1 MNEVA
6 DRTQFIGG
14 SDIAAILGISP
25 WRSALGLWTD
35 KVYPK
40 ADEDDSAK
48 RRGKRLEP
56 YILDMIKG
64 EFRFEIMA
72 RNQRYTDPDV
82 PYFSAEIDAE
92 APGHLAHEN
101 IEIKTVHPYKLREWG
116 EEETDALPLH
126 YAAQAQWGLGVTRR
140 DICQVFALIGDDLR
154 HYVIER
160 DEPTITAMRERAA
173 EFWSKFVVP
182 KIAPPLDYEDD
193 RVLDYLKRIYPG
205 TDGMTLQA
213 DESDESWRRIY
224 DDARIHSDKY
234 ENVAQGA
241 KMHLLERMG
250 NAAMLKFSD
259 GRVLRRKFIEVK
271 GYTVADRKQLD
282 VRFVKAPK

>member
-1 MNEVA
+1 MNKVI

-25 WRSALGLWTD
+25 WRTALGLWTD
-35 KVYPK
+35 KVYPDPK
-40 ADEDDSAK
+40 KDTQVQ
-48 RRGKRLEP
+48 RRGKRLES
-56 YILDMIKG
+56 YILEMVKD
-64 EFRFEIMA
+64 EFGFEAMH
-72 RNQRYTDPDV
+72 RNQRYTDPEI

-92 APGHLAHEN
+92 AAGDLKHEN
-101 IEIKTVHPYKLREWG
+101 LEIKSVHPFKMHEWG
-116 EEETDALPLH
+116 EEGTDALPLH

-154 HYVIER
+154 HYCIER
-160 DEPTITAMRERAA
+160 DDATISAMRERAE
-173 EFWSKFVVP
+173 EFWQKFILP
-182 KIAPPLDYEDD
+182 KIAPPLDYEDE

-205 TDGMTLQA
+205 TDGTTLKA
-213 DESDESWRRIY
+213 DDSDESWRRIY
-224 DDARIHSDKY
+224 DDARIHADKY

-241 KMHLLERMG
+241 KAHLLERMG
-250 NAAMLKFSD
+250 SAAMLQFSD
-259 GRVLRRKFIEVK
+259 GKVLRRKLIEVK

>member
-1 MNEVA
+1 MNKVI
-6 DRTQFIGG
+6 DRTKFIGG

-25 WRSALGLWTD
+25 WRTALGLWTD

-40 ADEDDSAK
+40 PDEDDKVK
-48 RRGKRLEP
+48 RRGRRIEPFILE
-56 YILDMIKG
+56 MARE
-64 EFRFEIMA
+64 EFGFIAMH
-72 RNQRYTDPDV
+72 RNQRYIDTDV

-92 APGHLAHEN
+92 VAGDLKHEN
-101 IEIKTVHPYKLREWG
+101 VEIKSVHPFKLHEWG
-116 EEETDALPLH
+116 QEETDALPLH

-154 HYVIER
+154 HYTIKR
-160 DEPTITAMRERAA
+160 DNVTIDAMRERAY
-173 EFWSKFVVP
+173 EFWHKFIVP
-182 KIAPPLDYEDD
+182 KIAPPLDYEDE

-205 TDGMTLQA
+205 TDGTILKA
-213 DESDESWRRIY
+213 NDSDESWRQIY
-224 DDARIHSDKY
+224 DDARVHADKY

-241 KMHLLERMG
+241 KAHLLERMG
-250 NAAMLKFSD
+250 SAAMLQFSD
-259 GRVLRRKFIEVK
+259 GKVLRRKLIEVK